1 MITASSP
8 RSALAIA
15 FAGIIGIVT
24 FVLTSPAADH
34 ADSPDT
40 SQGNLDVNDLYA
52 FVDGNDLV
60 LAMTV
65 APLLTPGEATEAA
78 ALNPNGLYEFNL
90 DVERDGIAEVVIQVV
105 AQGAGPD
112 QTITV
117 LGPTTAEPAAPSRR
131 ILEGSRV
138 SGPFGSTFSGN
149 GLRVFTGPR
158 DDPFFINL
166 FGDES
171 LTSVLNAAFGGALGQ
186 QVGEDDEQTL
196 AFADPG
202 SDDLAGVNTLAIVVS
217 VPRSDIGAA
226 IGTGADGVFYAWA
239 TTGERR

>member
-1 MITASSP
+1 M
-8 RSALAIA
+8 
-15 FAGIIGIVT
+15 
-24 FVLTSPAADH
+24 VLTSQAADH

-40 SQGNLDVNDLYA
+40 SQGNLDINDLYA
-52 FVDGNDLV
+52 FIDGDDLV

-65 APLLTPGEATEAA
+65 SPLLTPGEATDGA

-90 DVERDGIAEVVIQVV
+90 DVERDGIAEAVIQIL
-105 AQGAGPD
+105 AQGDGPD

-117 LGPTTAEPAAPSRR
+117 FGPTDADAGPVRG
-131 ILEGSRV
+131 ILGGPRV
-138 SGPFGSTFSGN
+138 TGAFGSTFSDN
-149 GLRVFTGPR
+149 GTRVFVGPR

-186 QVGEDDEQTL
+186 QVGADGEQTL

-217 VPRSDIGAA
+217 LPRSDIGAA
-226 IGTGADGVFYAWA
+226 LGTSADGVFYAWA
-239 TTGERR
+239 TTGEMQ